1 MQEATVTVTHGA
13 GLHARPA
20 ATFVK
25 TAKTF
30 AAEITITN
38 LSRGG
43 DPADAKS
50 LIQIFKAAVAPG
62 HDMRIVAVGSDESDA
77 VAALVGLI
85 DTNFGE

>member
-20 ATFVK
+20 AIFVK

-30 AAEITITN
+30 TAEITITN
-38 LSRGG
+38 LSRGS

-50 LIQIFKAAVAPG
+50 LIQIFKAAVAQG
-62 HDMRIVAVGSDESDA
+62 HEIRITADGSDESDA
-77 VAALVGLI
+77 VTALVGLI
-85 DTNFGE
+85 NTNFGE